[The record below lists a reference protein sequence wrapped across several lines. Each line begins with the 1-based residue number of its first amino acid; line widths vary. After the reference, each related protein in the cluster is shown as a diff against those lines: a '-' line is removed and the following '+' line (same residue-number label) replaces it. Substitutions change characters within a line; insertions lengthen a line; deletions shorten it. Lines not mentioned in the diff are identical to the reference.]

1 MVVEASKVGVGCE
14 ESVRREDGVGCEEGV
29 GREESVRCEVGV
41 GCDDGGECTAGD
53 WFLSKSFTCKERKEP
68 L

>member
-14 ESVRREDGVGCEEGV
+14 ESVGCEDGVG
-29 GREESVRCEVGV
+29 RDDGV
-41 GCDDGGECTAGD
+41 GCDDGGECRAGD

-68 L
+68 SGYQCKRVRG